1 MKKIWSYLAVG
12 FAFFSAG
19 LLAMYKIM
27 GEQVKVTV
35 RKVKNKGI
43 SGSAYTNIPIDV
55 ESRRSKPKRARKK
68 PKRTRK
74 QKRIDKQRLK

>member
-35 RKVKNKGI
+35 RKVKQKRTSGNSSVVVPIEVETPEKRLKKG
-43 SGSAYTNIPIDV
+43 
-55 ESRRSKPKRARKK
+55 RKK
-68 PKRTRK
+68 QRKSKGVDSKRNK
-74 QKRIDKQRLK
+74 